1 MLTPEEQV
9 TPGTAQSR
17 PGPSRDMSPYEGA
30 RPSVKRPPLSGGSLR
45 FSWWP
50 FCLTALEGTCLRCYW
65 VGTCRTRRVGSFIC
79 TSRICGKHL
88 ATGNSQILGDMYFSK
103 PAAYLTGQRKKER
116 FDKDI
121 ITELSKIPMDVNVPV
136 EGWARFTIPGLS
148 LFHVFGATIKMTAVT
163 DGDRKCWG
171 LLQPPGK

>member
-1 MLTPEEQV
+1 
-9 TPGTAQSR
+9 
-17 PGPSRDMSPYEGA
+17 
-30 RPSVKRPPLSGGSLR
+30 
-45 FSWWP
+45 
-50 FCLTALEGTCLRCYW
+50 
-65 VGTCRTRRVGSFIC
+65 
-79 TSRICGKHL
+79 
-88 ATGNSQILGDMYFSK
+88 MYFSK

-171 LLQPPGK
+171 LLQPPGKWLSPAEFSYQADIVAEPPHRQ